1 MGHIHTTFVTW
12 YKPAPSWGAWVARL
26 ALSKLD
32 KWKTLGIGE
41 AIRASKYEMPI
52 NLSLLTSFLCFWSP
66 VTNNFSFPEGFM
78 TPTVFD
84 VFALLSLCPMGVL
97 AHPLMA
103 VGTGPN
109 DDILNGVPLS
119 YNDFIKHMKGA
130 NVSPVSYKEE
140 CCFYLLWICKF
151 LACTSSKRVINYY
164 LPIARCL
171 VNGIPVDMSLFLLGE
186 LYRAMFLL
194 NTEPKQSHGGPVW
207 LIQMWAYSYFPR
219 LLLSFILPS
228 CHGLMEKLGCMPGFL
243 KKKESLPSLHASSF
257 STTHRGGGYLK
268 SSCLSRQ
275 RSMVLRTSNSSQ
287 AKASSEE
294 TRHGVLV
301 SNRGTWWLLGPP
313 MLVLKHT
320 ALR

>member
-1 MGHIHTTFVTW
+1 
-12 YKPAPSWGAWVARL
+12 
-26 ALSKLD
+26 
-32 KWKTLGIGE
+32 
-41 AIRASKYEMPI
+41 
-52 NLSLLTSFLCFWSP
+52 
-66 VTNNFSFPEGFM
+66 M

-119 YNDFIKHMKGA
+119 YNDFIKHMNGA

-171 VNGIPVDMSLFLLGE
+171 VNGIPVDMSSFLLGE

-257 STTHRGGGYLK
+257 SGTHRGGGCLK
-268 SSCLSRQ
+268 NSCPSRK